1 MPDQNQMLELIFTAE
16 ILTLAKAIR
25 AEKIAKNGRDPGD
38 CVTEAVRDAKVSRE
52 NVMRIFSELR
62 V

>member
-16 ILTLAKAIR
+16 VLTLAKAIR
-25 AEKIAKNGRDPGD
+25 AEKLAKGGKDPGD
-38 CVTEAVRDAKVSRE
+38 CTAQAVRDVKVSRQQ
-52 NVMRIFSELR
+52 VMRIFAETL